1 MQDSRSVVSFPELGE
16 LVVATITKIMPYGVF
31 CRLEEYN
38 IDGFVHVSELSS
50 TWVKNI
56 RSIVKEG
63 QRVVLVVINVEKQ
76 KNQVDL
82 SLKKVSENDRKRK
95 LESFT
100 RERKALKMVERAGV
114 VLNRKVEARQVAEKL
129 SKDYGDLYTAL
140 EKIGVGESPE
150 IPKAWVDELARM
162 VKLEFK
168 ERKII
173 LKAKLELKSLDW
185 NGVEKIKKAL
195 SSVESLG
202 GDVIYLGAPNYLV
215 SKEFGS
221 RKEGEKFF
229 SKAGALLSKSGVAYN
244 LEFVK

>member
-1 MQDSRSVVSFPELGE
+1 MQDTRSVVNFPELGE

-63 QRVVLVVINVEKQ
+63 QRVVLVVINVERQ

-95 LESFT
+95 MESFT
-100 RERKALKMVERAGV
+100 RERKSLKMLERVGV
-114 VLNRKVEARQVAEKL
+114 VLSKKQEVRSVAEKL

-140 EKIGVGESPE
+140 EKIRLGDSPE
-150 IPKAWVDELARM
+150 IPKQWLEELEKITRA
-162 VKLEFK
+162 EFK
-168 ERKII
+168 ERKVTV
-173 LKAKLELKSLDW
+173 KARLELKSMEGD
-185 NGVEKIKKAL
+185 GVEKIKKL
-195 SSVESLG
+195 LKSVQAAG
-202 GDVIYLGAPNYLV
+202 GDVVYLGAPNYMV
-215 SKEFGS
+215 SKDFS
-221 RKEGEKFF
+221 NHKEGDKFY
-229 SKAGALLSKSGVAYN
+229 SKIDALLSKSGLTYEMNVI
-244 LEFVK
+244 K